1 MQVSSFRGNMMAFQD
16 TEVGMRILVI
26 AALLITL
33 AGCASNGT
41 PIEQDDVRQIVQGQT
56 TYDQMLERFGNPLSQ
71 SFDSEGNL
79 QAIWFYVYVGPFGTG
94 MEQQNLTVLFDK
106 ENRVKRYVMT
116 NGRPGKR

>member
-1 MQVSSFRGNMMAFQD
+1 
-16 TEVGMRILVI
+16 MRILVI

-71 SFDSEGNL
+71 SFDSKEISKRFGSTSTSDL
-79 QAIWFYVYVGPFGTG
+79 WHWHGAAEPHCPFRQGKQGQAIRDDQRPTREALRCSSGGA
-94 MEQQNLTVLFDK
+94 EI
-106 ENRVKRYVMT
+106 
-116 NGRPGKR
+116 GRSWAS